1 MNIQIDFFSKPPGEN
16 TRYIVKRHT
25 QQLIETILKDIND
38 FSLKLNLLEKS
49 LCQLYN
55 VMLCVEIAIQP
66 HVEKIL
72 RQVIYKLILDDEPV
86 IQQRTQKIAE
96 LLGLFVSTD
105 YLLPMVLTHL

>member
-66 HVEKIL
+66 HSEKIL
-72 RQVIYKLILDDEPV
+72 RQVIYKLILDDEPA

-96 LLGLFVSTD
+96 LLGLFVPTD